1 MCPFIARFRAVE
13 SHYHPLNHIFH
24 AFGGMSCFFLL
35 IMNRL
40 GWNIWKMSILTVL
53 KTQYYSKK
61 YNRCHKI
68 GWTHHPEFTN
78 LIFRYKII
86 SKNPPNFNAI
96 ILRQYAF
103 WFNFQQIC
111 GDVLTSIAAEIT
123 VRFHWI
129 LLYWNHTVVR
139 MALNCIQR
147 LQIYVIN
154 FKKFALTV
162 FS

>member
-1 MCPFIARFRAVE
+1 MSELWKMCPFIARFRAVE

-78 LIFRYKII
+78 LIFRHKII
-86 SKNPPNFNAI
+86 FKSLP
-96 ILRQYAF
+96 ILTQHAF
-103 WFNFQQIC
+103 WINFWHFLGHSDNYC
-111 GDVLTSIAAEIT
+111 C
-123 VRFHWI
+123 
-129 LLYWNHTVVR
+129 WNHSKIS
-139 MALNCIQR
+139 LNPS
-147 LQIYVIN
+147 LL
-154 FKKFALTV
+154 K
-162 FS
+162 